1 VKKFK
6 YRLGRVLEFREAE
19 KKDKEAVLAEKNFE
33 LHSAESRLGV
43 IIDLQNQATLPEQGE
58 LTMAELTLQ
67 REFQMSLREMLER
80 QRILITEATEAVEAA
95 RDAYLEKAVEAE
107 TLVTHKEKKR
117 VEHFTESKRVERKA
131 QDELT
136 VQRFKRVK

>member
-1 VKKFK
+1 MKKFK
-6 YRLGRVLEFREAE
+6 YRLGRVLDFRESE
-19 KKDKEAVLAEKNFE
+19 KKEKEAVLAEKNFE
-33 LHSAESRLGV
+33 LFSAESRLGV
-43 IIDLQNQATLPEQGE
+43 IIDLQDKATLPEQGE

-80 QRILITEATEAVEAA
+80 QRILINEATQAVEEA

-117 VEHFTESKRVERKA
+117 LEHFGESKRAERKA